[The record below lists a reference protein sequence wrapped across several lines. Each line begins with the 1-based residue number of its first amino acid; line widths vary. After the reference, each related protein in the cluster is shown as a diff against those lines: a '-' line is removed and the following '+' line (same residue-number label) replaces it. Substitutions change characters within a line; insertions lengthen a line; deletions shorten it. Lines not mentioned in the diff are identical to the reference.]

1 LLGTNIA
8 YALGSVVFIETVF
21 NLHGLGMEMLS
32 SARAS
37 DVPVVVGVVVFVTLT
52 VIVANFVV
60 DMAYAWLDPRIRL
73 A

>member
-1 LLGTNIA
+1 
-8 YALGSVVFIETVF
+8 
-21 NLHGLGMEMLS
+21 MEMLS